1 MYAEK
6 RGDAMNSQTITI
18 EVDPS
23 AAAILQA
30 LKAKAEA
37 QGVSLTALLQPLT
50 EESGGTVEKTF
61 HERAPA
67 ERAQAFLE
75 WAASHYINAP
85 PLSDEAISRD
95 SIYGE
100 REDNQL

>member
-1 MYAEK
+1 
-6 RGDAMNSQTITI
+6 MNSQTITI

-23 AAAILQA
+23 AAAILQT

-37 QGVSLTALLQPLT
+37 QGVSLTALLQPLAA
-50 EESGGTVEKTF
+50 EPGGLIEKPF
-61 HERAPA
+61 HERTPA

-75 WAASHYINAP
+75 WAAAHRINAP